1 LALKERNKSLICA
14 GMKMKFTVIIFVML
28 VLSVQAQQRNEQKF
42 SLAQSY
48 EQIGDYN
55 SAVKLYEE
63 LYQSDPANSM
73 YVNALYRAY
82 TQLKNYAAL
91 VNILDERIKQKPD
104 DVEAYGMLGS
114 TYYLMGNEE
123 KAVEV
128 WNKPFQSGNINPVF
142 YRMIGN
148 YVLERRAFEI
158 AIDLYEKGKKAS
170 EDKVLYAFD
179 LARLYS
185 LTMQFE
191 KAAKEYCLIL
201 ANMPT
206 QLNIVESKI
215 FETVSRPGALDAMIK
230 GIEDCADKSNL
241 SYSFMLARLYSEKK
255 SYQKAYEIYL
265 YIDKVQSSKGRDL
278 YNFALQ
284 MFSEKEYKLAS
295 DVFKKITDDYP
306 DSPVNSQA
314 ALGYARSLEASLLE
328 EYQKTLPLWKPYF
341 PLQKF
346 QSGETEKVL
355 SAFNVVVNLYKH
367 SEPAYESMLRTAVI
381 LFYLLNDYDEA
392 RRLLELI
399 VKEAPLSKN
408 SAEAYLE
415 LGNIAL
421 VEGKLDEAEKDFSA
435 ILKLLSGSEEQKKK
449 AIYKLGKVNFYQGNF
464 DEAKSNLSQILG
476 NLKDNSA
483 NDAIELLL
491 LLNPQMN
498 DSSNLLIYAQA
509 EFLAE
514 QKKFDEAAVNYKK
527 LADNQRAFVLR
538 AISAVKY
545 CEMLI
550 AVDNYQDAV
559 LVLENVSAEG
569 EKNIYADKAVY
580 LLGKIHQYGIKNF
593 SKAEDFYQKLLTDYP
608 KSIYADDARAQI
620 LLLQN
625 KPGT

>member
-1 LALKERNKSLICA
+1 MLISA
-14 GMKMKFTVIIFVML
+14 
-28 VLSVQAQQRNEQKF
+28 VQAQQRNEQKF

-63 LYQSDPANSM
+63 LYQSDPANSQ
-73 YVNALYRAY
+73 YLNALYRVY

-142 YRMIGN
+142 YRVVGN

-170 EDKVLYAFD
+170 DDKVLYAFD
-179 LARLYS
+179 LAQLYS

-191 KAAKEYCLIL
+191 KAAQEYCLIL

-215 FETVSRPGALDAMIK
+215 FETVNRPGALDAMIK
-230 GIEDCADKSNL
+230 GIEDCADKNNL
-241 SYSFMLARLYSEKK
+241 NFSFLLARLYAEKK
-255 SYQKAYEIYL
+255 SYQKAYEIYV
-265 YIDKVQSSKGRDL
+265 YIDEVQLSMGRDL
-278 YNFALQ
+278 YNFAWQ
-284 MFSEKEYKLAS
+284 MFSEKEYKLAAE
-295 DVFKKITDDYP
+295 VFKKITDSYP
-306 DSPVNSQA
+306 DSPVTSQA
-314 ALGYARSLEASLLE
+314 LLGYARSLEASLLE
-328 EYQKTLPLWKPYF
+328 EYEKTLPLWKPYF
-341 PLQKF
+341 PLTKF
-346 QSGETEKVL
+346 QSGTTEEVL
-355 SAFNVVVNLYKH
+355 SAFNVVINLYKH
-367 SEPAYESMLRTAVI
+367 SEPAYESMLRIAVI
-381 LFYLLNDYDEA
+381 QFYLLNDYEDA
-392 RRLLELI
+392 RRLLEII

-415 LGNIAL
+415 LGNIAII
-421 VEGKLDEAEKDFSA
+421 EGKLDEAEKDFSA
-435 ILKLLSGSEEQKKK
+435 ILNLFSASEGQKNK
-449 AIYKLGKVNFYQGNF
+449 AIYKLGKVNFYQGQF
-464 DEAKSNLSQILG
+464 DEARMNLSKVLG
-476 NLKDNSA
+476 NLRDNSA
-483 NDAIELLL
+483 NDALELTL

-514 QKKFDEAAVNYKK
+514 QKKFDEAAVSYKK
-527 LADNQRAFVLR
+527 LAENQQAFVLR
-538 AISAVKY
+538 SISAINY
-545 CEMLI
+545 GEMLI
-550 AVDNYQDAV
+550 AVDNYPDAIS
-559 LVLENVSAEG
+559 VLESLSAEG
-569 EKNIYADKAVY
+569 EKSIYADKAVY
-580 LLGKIHQYGIKNF
+580 LLGKIHQYGIKNL
-593 SKAEDFYQKLLTDYP
+593 SKAEEYYQKLLADYP
-608 KSIYADDARAQI
+608 KSIYADDSRTQL

>member
-1 LALKERNKSLICA
+1 MIFSL
-14 GMKMKFTVIIFVML
+14 
-28 VLSVQAQQRNEQKF
+28 QAQQRNEQKF

-63 LYQSDPANSM
+63 LYQSDPSNSQ
-73 YVNALYRAY
+73 YINALYRGY

-91 VNILDERIKQKPD
+91 VNILDERIKQTPD
-104 DVEAYGMLGS
+104 DIESYGMLGS

-123 KAVEV
+123 KAIEV
-128 WNKPFQSGNINPVF
+128 WNKPFQSGNVNPLF
-142 YRMIGN
+142 YRVIGN

-158 AIDLYEKGKKAS
+158 AIDLYEQGKKAS
-170 EDKVLYAFD
+170 ADKVLYAFD

-191 KAAKEYCLIL
+191 NAAQEYCLIL

-230 GIEDCADKSNL
+230 GIEDCADKNNL
-241 SYSFMLARLYSEKK
+241 SYSFLLARLYSEKK

-265 YIDKVQSSKGRDL
+265 YIDEVQLSKGRDL

-295 DVFKKITDDYP
+295 DVFKKITDSYP

-314 ALGYARSLEASLLE
+314 LLGYARSLEASLLE
-328 EYQKTLPLWKPYF
+328 DYEKTLPLWKPYF
-341 PLQKF
+341 YLTKF
-346 QSGETEKVL
+346 QSDNVQEVL
-355 SAFNVVVNLYKH
+355 SAFNIVINLYKH

-381 LFYLLNDYDEA
+381 QFYLLNDYEDA
-392 RRLLELI
+392 RKLLEII

-421 VEGKLDEAEKDFSA
+421 IEGKLDEAEKDYSA
-435 ILKLLSGSEEQKKK
+435 ILKLLSASEEQKKK
-449 AIYKLGKVNFYQGNF
+449 AIYKLGKVKFYQGNF

-498 DSSNLLIYAQA
+498 DSSNLLTYAQA
-509 EFLAE
+509 EFLTE
-514 QKKFDEAAVNYKK
+514 QKKFSEASALYKK
-527 LADNQRAFVLR
+527 LADNKQAFVLHTI
-538 AISAVKY
+538 ASIKY
-545 CEMLI
+545 GEMLI
-550 AVDNYQDAV
+550 AVDNYTEAIAV
-559 LVLENVSAEG
+559 LEVVSAEG

-580 LLGKIHQYGIKNF
+580 LLAKINQYGIKSF
-593 SKAEDFYQKLLTDYP
+593 SKAEEYYQKLLADYP

-620 LLLQN
+620 LLVQN

>member
-1 LALKERNKSLICA
+1 MKSKI
-14 GMKMKFTVIIFVML
+14 TVIIL
-28 VLSVQAQQRNEQKF
+28 VVLLFGVQAQQRNDQKF

-73 YVNALYRAY
+73 YINALYRIY

-142 YRMIGN
+142 YRVVGN
-148 YVLERRAFEI
+148 FVLERRAFEV
-158 AIDLYEKGKKAS
+158 AIDLYEQGKRAS
-170 EDKVLYAFD
+170 EDKLVYAFD
-179 LARLYS
+179 LAHLYS

-191 KAAKEYCLIL
+191 KAAGEYCLVL
-201 ANMPT
+201 AT
-206 QLNIVESKI
+206 QPAQRQVVEAKI
-215 FETVSRPGALDAMIK
+215 FETISRPGALDAMIK
-230 GIEDCADKSNL
+230 GIEGCADKTNL
-241 SYSFMLARLYSEKK
+241 SYSFLLARLYSEKK
-255 SYQKAYEIYL
+255 SFEKAYELYL
-265 YIDKVQSSKGRDL
+265 YIDETQASMGKEL
-278 YNFALQ
+278 YNFGRQ
-284 MFSEKEYKLAS
+284 MFSEKEYKLAA

-314 ALGYARSLEASLLE
+314 SLGYARSLEASLLE
-328 EYQKTLPLWKPYF
+328 DYEKTLPLWKPYF
-341 PLQKF
+341 PLTKF
-346 QSGETEKVL
+346 QSDKTEEVL
-355 SAFNVVVNLYKH
+355 SAFNVVINLYKH

-381 LFYLLNDYDEA
+381 QFYLLNNYDEA
-392 RRLLELI
+392 RRLLETI
-399 VKEAPLSKN
+399 VREAPLSKY

-421 VEGKLDEAEKDFSA
+421 IDGKLDEAEKDFSS
-435 ILKLLSGSEEQKKK
+435 ILKLLSASEEQKNK
-449 AIYKLGKVNFYQGNF
+449 AIYKLGKVNFYQGIF
-464 DEAKSNLSQILG
+464 DDAKKNLSKVLG

-483 NDAIELLL
+483 NDAIELTL

-498 DSSNLLIYAQA
+498 DSSNLLTYAQA

-514 QKKFDEAAVNYKK
+514 QKKFDDAAASYKK
-527 LADNQRAFVLR
+527 LADNQQAFVLR
-538 AISAVKY
+538 SISAINY
-545 CEMLI
+545 GEMLI
-550 AVDNYQDAV
+550 AVDNYNEAIS
-559 LVLENVSAEG
+559 LLENVSAEG

-580 LLGKIHQYGIKNF
+580 LLAKINQYGIKNLA
-593 SKAEDFYQKLLTDYP
+593 KAEEFYQKLLADFP

-620 LLLQN
+620 LFLQN

>member
-1 LALKERNKSLICA
+1 MKSKI
-14 GMKMKFTVIIFVML
+14 TVIIL
-28 VLSVQAQQRNEQKF
+28 VVLIFAVQAQQRNEQKF

-48 EQIGDYN
+48 EQIGEYN
-55 SAVKLYEE
+55 TAVKLYEE
-63 LYQSDPANSM
+63 LYQSDTANSQ
-73 YVNALYRAY
+73 YLNALYRVY

-91 VNILDERIKQKPD
+91 VNILDERIRQKPD

-123 KAVEV
+123 KAIEV

-142 YRMIGN
+142 YRVVGN

-185 LTMQFE
+185 MTMQFE
-191 KAAKEYCLIL
+191 KAANEYCLIL
-201 ANMPT
+201 ANQPA
-206 QLNIVESKI
+206 QRQIVESKI
-215 FETVSRPGALDAMIK
+215 FETVNRPGALEAMIK
-230 GIEDCADKSNL
+230 GIEDCADEKNL
-241 SYSFMLARLYSEKK
+241 SYSFLLARLYSQKK

-265 YIDKVQSSKGRDL
+265 YIDEVQSSKGRDL

-284 MFSEKEYKLAS
+284 MFGEKEYKLAA
-295 DVFKKITDDYP
+295 DVFKKITDSYP

-314 ALGYARSLEASLLE
+314 SLGYARSLEASLLE
-328 EYQKTLPLWKPYF
+328 DYEKTLPLWKPYF
-341 PLQKF
+341 PLTKF
-346 QSGETEKVL
+346 QSEKTEEVL
-355 SAFNVVVNLYKH
+355 SAFNLVVNLYKH
-367 SEPAYESMLRTAVI
+367 SEPAYESILRKAVI
-381 LFYLLNDYDEA
+381 QFYLLNDYEEA
-392 RRLLELI
+392 RKLLEVI

-421 VEGKLDEAEKDFSA
+421 IQGKLDEAEKDFSA
-435 ILKLLSGSEEQKKK
+435 ILKLLSASEEQKKK

-464 DEAKSNLSQILG
+464 DEAKKNLSQILG

-491 LLNPQMN
+491 LLNPKIS

-527 LADNQRAFVLR
+527 LADNQQAFILR
-538 AISAVKY
+538 SISTINY
-545 CEMLI
+545 SEMLL
-550 AVDNYQDAV
+550 AVDNYQEAV
-559 LVLENVSAEG
+559 SVLEVVSSEG

-580 LLGKIHQYGIKNF
+580 LLGKIHQYGINNL
-593 SKAEDFYQKLLTDYP
+593 SKAEEYYQKLLADYP
-608 KSIYADDARAQI
+608 KSIYADDSRTQL

>member
-1 LALKERNKSLICA
+1 
-14 GMKMKFTVIIFVML
+14 MKMKITLLIL
-28 VLSVQAQQRNEQKF
+28 VLLIFSIQAQQRNEQKF

-55 SAVKLYEE
+55 SAVKLFEE

-73 YVNALYRAY
+73 YINALYRAY

-91 VNILDERIKQKPD
+91 VNILDARIKQKPD

-142 YRMIGN
+142 YRVVGN
-148 YVLERRAFEI
+148 FVLERRAFEI
-158 AIDLYEKGKKAS
+158 AIDLYEQGKKAS

-191 KAAKEYCLIL
+191 KAAQEYCYIL
-201 ANMPT
+201 SNQPS
-206 QLNIVESKI
+206 QQQIVESNI
-215 FETVSRPGALDAMIK
+215 FQNVNRPGALDATIK
-230 GIEDCADKSNL
+230 VIEDCADKGNL
-241 SYSFMLARLYSEKK
+241 SFSFLLAKLYSEKK

-265 YIDKVQSSKGRDL
+265 YIDEVQSSKGRDL
-278 YNFALQ
+278 YNFGRQ
-284 MFSEKEYKLAS
+284 MFSEKEYKLAA

-306 DSPVNSQA
+306 DSPVNSQSS
-314 ALGYARSLEASLLE
+314 LGYARSLEASLLE
-328 EYQKTLPLWKPYF
+328 DYEKTLPLWKPYF
-341 PLQKF
+341 PLKKF
-346 QSGETEKVL
+346 DSEETEKVL
-355 SAFNVVVNLYKH
+355 SAFNAIVNLYKH
-367 SEPAYESMLRTAVI
+367 SEPAYESILRTAVI
-381 LFYLLNDYDEA
+381 EFYLLKDYNEA
-392 RRLLELI
+392 RRLLDII
-399 VKEAPLSKN
+399 VLEAPLSKN

-421 VEGKLDEAEKDFSA
+421 IDGKLDEAEKDFSS
-435 ILKLLSGSEEQKKK
+435 ILKLLSASEEQKNK

-464 DEAKSNLSQILG
+464 DEAKKNLSKVLG

-483 NDAIELLL
+483 NDAIELTL

-498 DSSNLLIYAQA
+498 DSSNLVTYAQA

-514 QKKFDEAAVNYKK
+514 QKKFEEAAVSYKK
-527 LADNQRAFVLR
+527 LAENQQAFVLR
-538 AISAVKY
+538 TISAIKY
-545 CEMLI
+545 SEMLI
-550 AVDNYQDAV
+550 ALDNYTEAV
-559 LVLENVSAEG
+559 VILESISSEG
-569 EKNIYADKAVY
+569 EKNIYSDKAVY
-580 LLGKIHQYGIKNF
+580 LLGKIYQYGLKNL
-593 SKAEDFYQKLLTDYP
+593 SKAEEYYQKLLADYP
-608 KSIYADDARAQI
+608 KSIYVDDARTKI

>member
-1 LALKERNKSLICA
+1 MKLKIA
-14 GMKMKFTVIIFVML
+14 IIISVFL
-28 VLSVQAQQRNEQKF
+28 VSYLQAQQRNEQKF

-55 SAVKLYEE
+55 SAVKIYEE
-63 LYQSDPANSM
+63 LYQSDPTNSM
-73 YVNALYRAY
+73 YINALYRIY

-128 WNKPFQSGNINPVF
+128 WNQPFKSGNVNPVF
-142 YRMIGN
+142 YRVVGN

-158 AIDLYEKGKKAS
+158 AIDLYEKGKNAS
-170 EDKVLYAFD
+170 EDKLVYSFD
-179 LARLYS
+179 LAHLYS

-191 KAAKEYCLIL
+191 KAAREYCLIL
-201 ANMPT
+201 AT
-206 QLNIVESKI
+206 QPAQRQVVEAKV
-215 FETVSRPGALDAMIK
+215 FETIGRPGALDAIIK
-230 GIEDCADKSNL
+230 GIEDCSDKNNL
-241 SYSFMLARLYSEKK
+241 SYSFILARLYSEKK
-255 SYQKAYEIYL
+255 NYQKAYDIYL
-265 YIDKVQSSKGRDL
+265 NIDEVQSSKGRDL
-278 YNFALQ
+278 YNFAWQ
-284 MFSEKEYKLAS
+284 MFSQKEYKLAA
-295 DVFKKITDDYP
+295 DVFQKITVSFP

-314 ALGYARSLEASLLE
+314 MLGYARSLEASLLE
-328 EYQKTLPLWKPYF
+328 DYKNTLPLWKPFF
-341 PLQKF
+341 PLTKF
-346 QSGETEKVL
+346 QSGKTGKVL
-355 SAFNVVVNLYKH
+355 DAFDAVINLYKH
-367 SEPAYESMLRTAVI
+367 SEPAYESMLRKAVI
-381 LFYLLNDYDEA
+381 QFYLLNNYEEA
-392 RRLLELI
+392 RRLLEVI

-408 SAEAYLE
+408 SAEAYIE

-421 VEGKLDEAEKDFSA
+421 IDGKLDEAEKDFSS
-435 ILKLLSGSEEQKKK
+435 IFKLLSASEEQKNK

-464 DEAKSNLSQILG
+464 EEAKKNLSKVVM

-483 NDAIELLL
+483 NDAIELTL

-514 QKKFDEAAVNYKK
+514 QKKFDEAAASYKK
-527 LADNQRAFVLR
+527 LADNQQAFVLR
-538 AISAVKY
+538 SISAINY
-545 CEMLI
+545 GEMLI

-559 LVLENVSAEG
+559 SVLEVLSAEG

-593 SKAEDFYQKLLTDYP
+593 NKAEEYYQKLLADYP

-620 LLLQN
+620 LFLQN

>member
-1 LALKERNKSLICA
+1 
-14 GMKMKFTVIIFVML
+14 MKMKITIII
-28 VLSVQAQQRNEQKF
+28 SVFLIFSLQAQQRNEQKF

-63 LYQSDPANSM
+63 LYQSDPSNSQ
-73 YVNALYRAY
+73 YINALYRGY

-91 VNILDERIKQKPD
+91 VNILDERIKQTPD
-104 DVEAYGMLGS
+104 DIESYGMLGS

-123 KAVEV
+123 KAIEV
-128 WNKPFQSGNINPVF
+128 WNKPFQSGDVNPLF
-142 YRMIGN
+142 YRVIGN

-158 AIDLYEKGKKAS
+158 AIDLYEQGKKAS
-170 EDKVLYAFD
+170 ADKVLYAFD

-191 KAAKEYCLIL
+191 NAAQEYCLIL

-230 GIEDCADKSNL
+230 GIEDCADKNNL
-241 SYSFMLARLYSEKK
+241 SYSFLLARLYSEKK

-265 YIDKVQSSKGRDL
+265 YIDEVQLSKGRDL

-295 DVFKKITDDYP
+295 DVFKKITDSYP

-314 ALGYARSLEASLLE
+314 LLGYARSLEASLLE
-328 EYQKTLPLWKPYF
+328 EYEKTLPLWKPYF
-341 PLQKF
+341 PLTKF
-346 QSGETEKVL
+346 QSGTTEEVL
-355 SAFNVVVNLYKH
+355 RAFNVVVNLYKH

-381 LFYLLNDYDEA
+381 QFYLLNDYEDA
-392 RRLLELI
+392 RKLLEII

-421 VEGKLDEAEKDFSA
+421 IEGKLDEAEKDYSA

-449 AIYKLGKVNFYQGNF
+449 AIYKLGKVKFYQGNF

-498 DSSNLLIYAQA
+498 DSSNLLTYAQA
-509 EFLAE
+509 EFLTE
-514 QKKFDEAAVNYKK
+514 QKKFSEASALFKK
-527 LADNQRAFVLR
+527 LADNKQAFVLHTI
-538 AISAVKY
+538 ASIKY
-545 CEMLI
+545 GEMLI
-550 AVDNYQDAV
+550 AVDNYTEAIAV
-559 LVLENVSAEG
+559 LEVVSAEG

-580 LLGKIHQYGIKNF
+580 LLAKINQYGIKSF
-593 SKAEDFYQKLLTDYP
+593 SKAEEYYQKLLADYP

-620 LLLQN
+620 LLVQN

>member
-1 LALKERNKSLICA
+1 MKSKIAL
-14 GMKMKFTVIIFVML
+14 IIVVML
-28 VLSVQAQQRNEQKF
+28 ISAVQAQQRNEQKF

-63 LYQSDPANSM
+63 LYQSEPANSQ
-73 YVNALYRAY
+73 YLNALYRVY

-128 WNKPFQSGNINPVF
+128 WNKPFQSGNINPLF
-142 YRMIGN
+142 YRVVGN

-170 EDKVLYAFD
+170 DDKVLYAFD
-179 LARLYS
+179 LAQLYS

-191 KAAKEYCLIL
+191 KAAQEYCLIL

-215 FETVSRPGALDAMIK
+215 FETVNRPGALDAMIK
-230 GIEDCADKSNL
+230 GLEDCADKNNL
-241 SYSFMLARLYSEKK
+241 SFSFLLARLYAEKK
-255 SYQKAYEIYL
+255 SYQKAYEIYV
-265 YIDKVQSSKGRDL
+265 YIDEVQLSKGRDL
-278 YNFALQ
+278 YNFAWQ
-284 MFSEKEYKLAS
+284 MFSEKEYKLAAE
-295 DVFKKITDDYP
+295 VFKKITDSYP
-306 DSPVNSQA
+306 DSPVTSQA
-314 ALGYARSLEASLLE
+314 LLGYARSLEASLLE
-328 EYQKTLPLWKPYF
+328 EYEKTLPLWKPYF
-341 PLQKF
+341 PLTKF
-346 QSGETEKVL
+346 QSDKTEEVL
-355 SAFNVVVNLYKH
+355 SAFNVVINLYKH
-367 SEPAYESMLRTAVI
+367 SEPAYESMLRTAI
-381 LFYLLNDYDEA
+381 IQFYLLNDYEDA
-392 RRLLELI
+392 RRLLEII

-415 LGNIAL
+415 LGNIAII
-421 VEGKLDEAEKDFSA
+421 EGKLDEGKKDFSA
-435 ILKLLSGSEEQKKK
+435 ILNLFSASEGQKNK
-449 AIYKLGKVNFYQGNF
+449 AIYKLGKVNFYQGQF
-464 DEAKSNLSQILG
+464 DEARMNLSKVLG

-483 NDAIELLL
+483 NDAIELTL

-498 DSSNLLIYAQA
+498 DSSNLMIYAQA

-514 QKKFDEAAVNYKK
+514 QKKFDEAAASYKK
-527 LADNQRAFVLR
+527 LAENQQAFVLR
-538 AISAVKY
+538 LISAINY
-545 CEMLI
+545 SEMLI
-550 AVDNYQDAV
+550 AVDNYKDAV
-559 LVLENVSAEG
+559 SVLESVSSEG

-580 LLGKIHQYGIKNF
+580 LLGKIHQYGIKNL
-593 SKAEDFYQKLLTDYP
+593 SKAEEYYQKVLADYP
-608 KSIYADDARAQI
+608 KSIYADDSRTQL